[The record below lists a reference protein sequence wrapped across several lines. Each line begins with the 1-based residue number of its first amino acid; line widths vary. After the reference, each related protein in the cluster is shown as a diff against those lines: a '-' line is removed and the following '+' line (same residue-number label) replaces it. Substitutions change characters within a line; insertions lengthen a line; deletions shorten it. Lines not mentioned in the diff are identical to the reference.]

1 MPYSS
6 INPMMNQQR
15 NAITQALMNVQ
26 NPQPRTAMPQMPG
39 AQIGAPTQSPI
50 VPSGVAANPAAPG
63 VPGAGGAPSPFAAP
77 PTTGPTGQQPFA
89 PPPGGS
95 IGAPT
100 IGPPQMAP
108 PPIGGVPIPPVPP
121 TQNLVGQPPP
131 QAGMIPGTQL
141 PLPMGY

>member
-1 MPYSS
+1 MPYNS

-26 NPQPRTAMPQMPG
+26 NPQPRTQMPG
-39 AQIGAPTQSPI
+39 GGLGAPTQSPI

-63 VPGAGGAPSPFAAP
+63 MPGMGNPMPPTAAP
-77 PTTGPTGQQPFA
+77 PQPGVPGQTPFA

-100 IGPPQMAP
+100 IGPAQMAP

-141 PLPMGY
+141 PLPGY